1 MSQSFFESATNPTQ
15 YDLGEVDWKTEGSKQ
30 HFTRRMILEAIYPH
44 IGNLEG
50 KMALDIGSGQGWL
63 CRELSELGAHTVGI
77 DPSAQNT
84 GAAHE
89 QFPDLDFR
97 HASFNSF
104 QSDERLDLITAT
116 MVFEHLG
123 DLKSAFDKARTLLT
137 ATGRLLIVDG
147 DFERFT
153 MPRFGYTVEL
163 EPIREGE
170 IATRTDYG
178 ERAGVLYD
186 IFRTPERFIADAA
199 LCGLENVVH
208 EPYSIPDWVLRE
220 QPRYEL
226 FEGKPVFQV
235 LRFEAK

>member
-1 MSQSFFESATNPTQ
+1 
-15 YDLGEVDWKTEGSKQ
+15 
-30 HFTRRMILEAIYPH
+30 MILEAIYPH

-97 HASFNSF
+97 HAS
-104 QSDERLDLITAT
+104 L
-116 MVFEHLG
+116 
-123 DLKSAFDKARTLLT
+123 
-137 ATGRLLIVDG
+137 
-147 DFERFT
+147 
-153 MPRFGYTVEL
+153 PRFGYTIEL

-186 IFRTPERFIADAA
+186 IFRAPERFIADAA

-220 QPRYEL
+220 HPRYEL

-235 LRFEAK
+235 LGFEAR